1 MTTTRTFTYTVSF
14 FDCATL
20 AVEAPNKA
28 TAYHLAYRRYGEA
41 YPKQWAVI
49 IRVDRRVALG
59 APKRRSRADSSLP
72 EIAPL

>member
-1 MTTTRTFTYTVSF
+1 MTTTRNFTYTVSF
-14 FDCATL
+14 FDCATF

-28 TAYHLAYRRYGEA
+28 TACRLAYRRYGEA

-49 IRVDRRVALG
+49 IRVDRRVSLG
-59 APKRRSRADSSLP
+59 APKRRTRADSSLS